1 MQRWIRN
8 TLLGAF
14 GASIALGGLTA
25 CGHSR
30 EHARWNASPEEQA
43 KFRERV
49 TDRVARHLDLNAEQ
63 KARFTVLAGKLQEQ
77 RAALV
82 AGADPR
88 SQLQALVAGDKFD
101 RSKAQALLNE
111 KTGAVQAKSPEVIA
125 ALADFYDSL
134 NPQQQAQ
141 VRERMDKRRGWWHRG

>member
-1 MQRWIRN
+1 MHRWIRN
-8 TLLGAF
+8 TLLGVF

-30 EHARWNASPEEQA
+30 EHARWNASAEDQA
-43 KFRERV
+43 KFRERMV
-49 TDRVARHLDLNAEQ
+49 DRVARHLDLNADQ
-63 KARFTVLAGKLQEQ
+63 KAKLAVLAGKLQEQ

-82 AGADPR
+82 GGTDPR
-88 SQLQALVAGDKFD
+88 TQVRGLVAGDRFD
-101 RSKAQALLNE
+101 RTKAQALLTE
-111 KTGAVQAKSPEVIA
+111 KTGAVQARSPEVIA

-141 VRERMDKRRGWWHRG
+141 VRERLDKRRGWWHRS